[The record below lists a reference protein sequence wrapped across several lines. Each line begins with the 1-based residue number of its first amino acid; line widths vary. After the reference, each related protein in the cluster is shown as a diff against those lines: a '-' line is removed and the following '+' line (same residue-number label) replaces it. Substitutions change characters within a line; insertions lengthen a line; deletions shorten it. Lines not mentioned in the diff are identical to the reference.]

1 MTTTE
6 QIRLPPGSLGLEL
19 EPIDRRRSRGLRVKG
34 WGSNIF
40 SLQCLAP
47 QTEIVSVDGV
57 EVKGIHFKEAVALL
71 RASKTRNI
79 TYIKNNVNSP
89 SSPQK
94 GDEKLMTTLRFQDID
109 AGKENSPV
117 NTLSPLP
124 SRDFWTTAKP
134 SKKTRSPLR
143 MRGGTLH
150 PREDLGTLPHRAS
163 AARTGYAFR

>member
-1 MTTTE
+1 MYCVRKTVIYDLNYQADDLGSRKQGGPTLERYSPLMTTTE

-89 SSPQK
+89 PVHK
-94 GDEKLMTTLRFQDID
+94 
-109 AGKENSPV
+109 KEM
-117 NTLSPLP
+117 
-124 SRDFWTTAKP
+124 
-134 SKKTRSPLR
+134 RS
-143 MRGGTLH
+143 
-150 PREDLGTLPHRAS
+150 
-163 AARTGYAFR
+163 